1 MLEDRTGSP
10 EDVSGVFGYE
20 EARQVR
26 LSFSLP
32 VREYSVTVEP
42 ENGAPF
48 ALAPAEDGLLP
59 LDSGPALYRVQAALE
74 GNNGAYSAEFRFAVG
89 DAG

>member
-1 MLEDRTGSP
+1 M
-10 EDVSGVFGYE
+10 SGIFGYE

-26 LSFSLP
+26 FSFSLP
-32 VREYSVTVEP
+32 VRGYSITAEP
-42 ENGAPF
+42 ESGAPF

-59 LDSGPALYRVQAALE
+59 LADDPALYRVQAALE
-74 GNNGAYSAEFRFAVG
+74 GSNGVYSAEFRFAVG